1 MFYGSTSASMS
12 LPSKNR
18 LKRQS
23 RTFTQVLYR
32 TLSYRDRRS
41 VTDLPEQVR
50 DDPAE
55 LSTQT
60 SAPGV
65 LKIFGDEISAGANY
79 KSVLATPRSSAQELI
94 KEALE
99 RYSLNKACASNYVL
113 CDVIGRFEGVERR
126 WRTEC
131 LRALG
136 SNEKPLLLQDL
147 WKPKEGFA
155 RRFELRRRAEVEE
168 LAAREKDTV
177 TADINAQARKLQRNR
192 AKGTMTL
199 QHGSTFCRS
208 LSETSLNLVGLPG
221 EEPKRYYST
230 LPGPVRARSAR
241 ETEVRKE
248 RDGGGVK
255 HSLYHSPHLLLLQ
268 GYNRQDCLVYLLN
281 REQHTV
287 GQETASARPNICLS
301 SPDILPLHCRIR
313 RAPPRRSSSS
323 SSSASP
329 DPRLLLEPVAHG
341 NVLVNFARIER
352 PMPLRHG
359 DLLSFGAHYI
369 FLYKDPLSAKPLP
382 AQSLTRLR
390 ALARL
395 YDSES
400 GGGAEKG
407 EVCRMCGSIL
417 REPVGSS
424 MRGSRTPLRNSQ
436 KRKLALEFERAHEDA
451 LVNRVLTLIEPSGD
465 DHKLT
470 PAYLLCLCIKHS
482 ANTFPPGSFGKLLLK
497 IAKRIQ
503 TIAWEK
509 TKELAQKQ
517 AQHQDPA
524 SLSLLS
530 ISDLV
535 PDLQFI
541 FFWMS
546 NAIEILYFIQQ
557 KSPAYMQSIEM
568 MDPKAG
574 SKESLLSA
582 TISANEEAM
591 TILEEVIMYTFQQC
605 VYYITKSLYVVLPA
619 LLDCNPF
626 GGDASSEPCRRAAG
640 VCVCTV
646 CVMPEAVR
654 RVVSVLQTT
663 ADLLQ
668 QYQVHAEIQS
678 QMFAYLFFFTNA
690 SLFNLF
696 IDKGPARGWFQRS
709 RVLQIQACV
718 RMLLDWAKGAGRAQ
732 LAQKFFAKLCSAVTI
747 LATPVQQLSQMS
759 WKVLCSEHPTLKP
772 VQLHRILTQYQLIA
786 EVGHLP
792 IWQPSSEDEA
802 YIYRT
807 VDLLESF
814 ENHPP
819 IVLPSAGFKVDLES
833 DSVEDSIYRQLLYI
847 RHFLWGLRTKTHPSN
862 GSTDRQEN
870 QRDHLQPHCS
880 PRPAAPQRGE
890 GEGEVRDCS
899 GTLGGR
905 GEGAGAEDRATD
917 RAPHSAHYR
926 NGTASRLGSQS
937 HGPESSCLLT
947 PPNTPLY
954 PDLAHSQAGA
964 PLYPEHAHS
973 RAHTQANG
981 CVRSTPEHK
990 KINGFISNGIEGP
1003 LNGCGLP
1010 FPVPLPH
1017 TLGPD
1022 SDAICSIFVVDLD
1035 KGPYGLGM
1043 GLIDGLHTPLNSPGI
1058 YIRTLIPDG
1067 PAASDGRLHIGDR
1080 ILAVNGTSLIG
1091 ADYQSAV
1098 DLIRLGGGRLRF
1110 LVAKS
1115 DPEVS
1120 EKISA
1125 SSC

>member
-1 MFYGSTSASMS
+1 MFYGSSSASMS

-55 LSTQT
+55 LSTQS

-94 KEALE
+94 KEALD
-99 RYSLNKACASNYVL
+99 RYSLNKASVCSYVL
-113 CDVIGRFEGVERR
+113 CDVIGRFEGPDRR

-136 SNEKPLLLQDL
+136 NNEKPLLLQDL
-147 WKPKEGFA
+147 WKPKEGFS
-155 RRFELRRRAEVEE
+155 RRFELRRRVEVEE
-168 LAAREKDTV
+168 LAAKEKDTV

-199 QHGSTFCRS
+199 QHGSSFCRS

-230 LPGPVRARSAR
+230 LPGPIRTRSAR
-241 ETEVRKE
+241 DTEIRKE

-255 HSLYHSPHLLLLQ
+255 HSLYQSPHLLLLQ
-268 GYNRQDCLVYLLN
+268 GYNQQDCLVYLLN

-301 SPDILPLHCRIR
+301 SPDVLPLHCRIR
-313 RAPPRRSSSS
+313 RAVQRRSSS
-323 SSSASP
+323 
-329 DPRLLLEPVAHG
+329 DQRLLLEPVAHG
-341 NVLVNFARIER
+341 NVLVNFMRIER
-352 PMPLRHG
+352 PTPLRHG

-382 AQSLTRLR
+382 VQTLTRLR

-395 YDSES
+395 CDSES
-400 GGGAEKG
+400 GGVPEKG
-407 EVCRMCGSIL
+407 EACRMCGAVL
-417 REPVGSS
+417 HEPVASRRSS
-424 MRGSRTPLRNSQ
+424 KAPARGAQ

-497 IAKRIQ
+497 MSKRIQ

-557 KSPAYMQSIEM
+557 KSPAYMQTIEL
-568 MDPKAG
+568 MDDKG

-605 VYYITKSLYVVLPA
+605 VYYITKTLYVVLPG

-626 GGDASSEPCRRAAG
+626 GTESSSEQCRRGVG
-640 VCVCTV
+640 VCVCAV

-654 RVVSVLQTT
+654 RVVSVFQTT
-663 ADLLQ
+663 SDLLQ

-678 QMFAYLFFFTNA
+678 QMFAYLFFFTNV
-690 SLFNLF
+690 SLFNQL

-709 RVLQIQACV
+709 RVLQIQASV
-718 RMLLDWAKGAGRAQ
+718 KMLLDWAKGVGHNH
-732 LAQKFFAKLCSAVTI
+732 LAQKFFAKACSAVSI
-747 LATPVQQLSQMS
+747 LATTPQQLSQMS
-759 WKVLCSEHPTLKP
+759 WKALCAEHPSLKP
-772 VQLHRILTQYQLIA
+772 VQLHRILTQYQLMA
-786 EVGHLP
+786 ELGPLP

-833 DSVEDSIYRQLLYI
+833 DCVEDSIYRQLLYV
-847 RHFLWGLRTKTHPSN
+847 RHFVWGLRTKTHPSN
-862 GSTDRQEN
+862 GCTDRQEA
-870 QRDHLQPHCS
+870 QREPPQPHS
-880 PRPAAPQRGE
+880 NSHAAPPMRGE
-890 GEGEVRDCS
+890 GEGEVRGS
-899 GTLGGR
+899 SAGLGGR
-905 GEGAGAEDRATD
+905 GEGAGAEERPRDKP
-917 RAPHSAHYR
+917 PHSIHHR
-926 NGTASRLGSQS
+926 NGTSIRYANQTQATD
-937 HGPESSCLLT
+937 SSCILT

-954 PDLAHSQAGA
+954 PEHTYIHSNTQSNSVH
-964 PLYPEHAHS
+964 YPEHASQEHTHTHS
-973 RAHTQANG
+973 HTKSNG
-981 CVRSTPEHK
+981 CMRSTPEHK
-990 KINGFISNGIEGP
+990 KINGFISNGIE
-1003 LNGCGLP
+1003 
-1010 FPVPLPH
+1010 
-1017 TLGPD
+1017 
-1022 SDAICSIFVVDLD
+1022 VDLD

-1067 PAASDGRLHIGDR
+1067 PAAADGRLCIGDR

-1115 DPEVS
+1115 DLEVS